1 MKSQHVTF
9 AHARSVQSCVHDS
22 KWRKENVPPP
32 SKKPRLSLSLK
43 MKRFNE
49 VSNTE
54 LQHLSKRTVP
64 QNTSLNTRWAM
75 KNFTDWFHTYNL
87 RNPDNVC
94 PEDLILPSCS
104 AKKLKVF
111 LFNNKLFLLL
121 LLLL

>member
-1 MKSQHVTF
+1 MKSQRVTF

-32 SKKPRLSLSLK
+32 SKKPLSLK
-43 MKRFNE
+43 KKRFNE
-49 VSNTE
+49 VCNTE

-87 RNPDNVC
+87 RNPDNAC

-104 AKKLKVF
+104 AEKLKVF
-111 LFNNKLFLLL
+111 LFNNKLFKLFLFLL
-121 LLLL
+121 